1 MKKNTIAFIPARSGS
16 KRIKAKN
23 LQKINGKSLVF
34 LTAKQALNTK
44 IFQDI
49 YLSSDSK
56 KILDECKDQ
65 NIKILKRRKNLS
77 KDKSLIEEVLIDFL
91 NCHNI
96 KARYLVLMQPTS
108 PLRSVNTIKKF
119 IKFCLKNKLK
129 KCLTVSEIHDQISE
143 KKNKFKSLS
152 NYKVR
157 RTQERKIYLFENSLL
172 YFVDIKYFLKT
183 KTLYEKN
190 WSYYITNK
198 YESLDINNKEDL
210 EVARKLMKNE
220 NYKNK

>member
-1 MKKNTIAFIPARSGS
+1 MKKNIIFFIPARGGS

-56 KILDECKDQ
+56 KILDECKNQ
-65 NIKILKRRKNLS
+65 NVKILERRKNLS

-91 NCHNI
+91 NISYRI
-96 KARYLVLMQPTS
+96 KAKYLVLMQPTS

-119 IKFCLKNKLK
+119 IKFCLKNLK
-129 KCLTVSEIHDQISE
+129 NV
-143 KKNKFKSLS
+143 
-152 NYKVR
+152 
-157 RTQERKIYLFENSLL
+157 
-172 YFVDIKYFLKT
+172 
-183 KTLYEKN
+183 
-190 WSYYITNK
+190 
-198 YESLDINNKEDL
+198 
-210 EVARKLMKNE
+210 
-220 NYKNK
+220 